1 MSNTENL
8 GLKIPTL
15 AEKNIHTTYVNNNE
29 IIDEAYGQY
38 LEDKETAQENI
49 AMIETPVAQSN
60 HTAGSYFMLDNVLH
74 KATSNIAS
82 GEDIVSGS
90 NATPITIEQALSAL
104 NSSVGTLQNSLDWDF
119 DNGQYSNQNA
129 MEITRGSG
137 TKGTAANFSFIPNK
151 NHTLAIVNFNLAF
164 SQISTPENKLGIR
177 IPSAFN
183 DINFGLKEVGFYMWC
198 YNMTSWDSLFMS
210 SDGSYFYIENRN
222 WTGTMQNKGNTWF
235 RFYIPTMI
243 LPINF

>member
-15 AEKNIHTTYVNNNE
+15 AEKNIHTTYVNNND
-29 IIDEAYGQY
+29 IIDNAYGQY

-60 HTAGSYFMLDNVLH
+60 HTTGSYFMLDNVLH

-104 NSSVGTLQNSLDWDF
+104 NSSVGNLQDSVTKTQIAIYQNFQSSTTLVYTGISFVIPPNSIYGCRIDAVYVNNAPKELVVSASSDPSTTYEYLDRSTDSAL
-119 DNGQYSNQNA
+119 GTGASRCYITGATYSNP
-129 MEITRGSG
+129 ITVYVHAKYNGAQ
-137 TKGTAANFSFIPNK
+137 TN
-151 NHTLAIVNFNLAF
+151 
-164 SQISTPENKLGIR
+164 R
-177 IPSAFN
+177 INVAGWS
-183 DINFGLKEVGFYMWC
+183 M
-198 YNMTSWDSLFMS
+198 
-210 SDGSYFYIENRN
+210 
-222 WTGTMQNKGNTWF
+222 
-235 RFYIPTMI
+235 
-243 LPINF
+243 PI

>member
-49 AMIETPVAQSN
+49 AMIETPVAQTN

-74 KATSNIAS
+74 EATENIAS

-104 NSSVGTLQNSLDWDF
+104 NSSVSTIQAGMEIKNLTNSFSVTNIASNFSLVNKEFLQIGHTCFFWLEFRASTGQSFSGRLTVGKIVFPSNVSIYHNIFTAALCSTSPNSFINTVTGCIIAYGTKEIYV
-119 DNGQYSNQNA
+119 DNGQNQSSIIGN
-129 MEITRGSG
+129 IVIQGS
-137 TKGTAANFSFIPNK
+137 FVS
-151 NHTLAIVNFNLAF
+151 V
-164 SQISTPENKLGIR
+164 
-177 IPSAFN
+177 
-183 DINFGLKEVGFYMWC
+183 
-198 YNMTSWDSLFMS
+198 
-210 SDGSYFYIENRN
+210 
-222 WTGTMQNKGNTWF
+222 
-235 RFYIPTMI
+235 
-243 LPINF
+243 